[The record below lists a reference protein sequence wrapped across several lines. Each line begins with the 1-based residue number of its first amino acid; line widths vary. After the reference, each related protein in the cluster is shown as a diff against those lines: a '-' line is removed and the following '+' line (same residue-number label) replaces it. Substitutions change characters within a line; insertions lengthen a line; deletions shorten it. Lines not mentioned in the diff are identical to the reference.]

1 MKKNH
6 IMHGG
11 LIINKCEE
19 IKNKMMEKQELTGWL
34 NRLIGGELVASLQYE
49 FASHV
54 VIGTDYDA
62 CNAEFKAHAD
72 EEREHMNTLISC
84 AIERDIEVN
93 TDLKSIIDNA
103 YPMYENMSVIDSD
116 SLIRFHFDA
125 EESAIAAY
133 REFYNLIKD
142 NDITLADEVKHI
154 LHDEIEHRKDL
165 KKIHSSISE
174 SADMPSR
181 HDNIYSNF
189 SKLTKKLNDIMQ

>member
-1 MKKNH
+1 
-6 IMHGG
+6 
-11 LIINKCEE
+11 
-19 IKNKMMEKQELTGWL
+19 MEKQELTDWL

-93 TDLKSIIDNA
+93 TDLKSIISNA
-103 YPMYENMSVIDSD
+103 YPIYENMSPINTSYGFV
-116 SLIRFHFDA
+116 RFHFDA

-133 REFYNLIKD
+133 REFYNLIRD
-142 NDITLADEVKHI
+142 DDITLADEVKHI

-174 SADMPSR
+174 AADIPSR